1 MSEWRDLTERLVKLD
16 FAIEDL
22 DAWASASEDVEQLA
36 RLEALRDELQ
46 AAIAEHHVSR
56 RVRHL
61 LEEDGARVGSAAID
75 PRD

>member
-1 MSEWRDLTERLVKLD
+1 MSEWRELTERLVYLD

-22 DAWASASEDVEQLA
+22 DAWASAAEDVEELA

-56 RVRHL
+56 RVRQL
-61 LEEDGARVGSAAID
+61 LREGGD
-75 PRD
+75 